1 VSELLLRLF
10 IKNYNDTRSPEV
22 RKSYGILSGTM
33 GIVLNIVLCIG
44 KFIVG
49 ALSNS
54 IAITADAFNNLSDA
68 GSSVVTLFGFKLSS
82 KKPDKDHPFGH
93 GRYEYIS
100 ALIVSFIVLIMGFE
114 LITSSVDKIRNPE
127 DVTFSIPTLT
137 VLLLS
142 IGGKIWLALF
152 NRKLGKKID
161 SPALSAVVTDS
172 IGDTVATTASLLS
185 IVITHF
191 TKINIDGYIG
201 IIVACFVLYAG
212 YGILK
217 DTISPLLGEPPD
229 KEIVKQLVEY
239 ITSYDDVMGIHDLV
253 LHNYGANSIFGTVH
267 VEVSVDSDIVQ
278 IHDTIDCIEQEV
290 YERLGIHLVIH
301 LDPLVFN
308 DEKVNSLRSMVVGIV
323 TDIDERLKIHDFRV
337 VDGPTHTNMIFDL
350 VVPYDFR
357 YTNSEITEIV
367 KSRVSEIDSSYYVV
381 MLVET
386 DYI

>member
-1 VSELLLRLF
+1 MSELLLRLF

-22 RKSYGILSGTM
+22 RKSYGILSGTV

-127 DVTFSIPTLT
+127 DITFSIPTLT

-239 ITSYDDVMGIHDLV
+239 ITSYNDVMGIHDLV

-290 YERLGIHLVIH
+290 FERLGIHLVIH

-308 DEKVNSLRSMVVGIV
+308 DEKVNRLRSMVVGIV

-357 YTNSEITEIV
+357 YTNNEITEIV

>member
-1 VSELLLRLF
+1 MSELLLRLF

-22 RKSYGILSGTM
+22 RKSYGILSGTV
-33 GIVLNIVLCIG
+33 GIVLNVVLCIG

-185 IVITHF
+185 ILITHF
-191 TKINIDGYIG
+191 AKINIDGYIG

-290 YERLGIHLVIH
+290 FERLGIHLVIH

-308 DEKVNSLRSMVVGIV
+308 DEKVNGLRSMVVGIV
-323 TDIDERLKIHDFRV
+323 TDIDKRLKIHDFRV

-357 YTNSEITEIV
+357 YTNNEITEIV

>member
-1 VSELLLRLF
+1 MSELLLRLF

-22 RKSYGILSGTM
+22 RKSYGILSGTV

-185 IVITHF
+185 ILITHF
-191 TKINIDGYIG
+191 AKINIDGYIG

-290 YERLGIHLVIH
+290 FERLGIHLVIH

-308 DEKVNSLRSMVVGIV
+308 DEKVNGLRSMVVGIV
-323 TDIDERLKIHDFRV
+323 TDIDKRLKIHDFRV

-357 YTNSEITEIV
+357 YTNNEITEIV

>member
-1 VSELLLRLF
+1 MSELLLRLF

-22 RKSYGILSGTM
+22 RKSYGILSGTV

-114 LITSSVDKIRNPE
+114 LITSSVDKIRNSE

-229 KEIVKQLVEY
+229 KEIVNQLVEY

-290 YERLGIHLVIH
+290 FERLGIHLVIH

-308 DEKVNSLRSMVVGIV
+308 DEKVNRLRSMVVGIL

-357 YTNSEITEIV
+357 YTNSEITEMV

>member
-1 VSELLLRLF
+1 MSELLLRLF

-22 RKSYGILSGTM
+22 RKSYGILSGTV

-191 TKINIDGYIG
+191 TTINIDGYIG

-229 KEIVKQLVEY
+229 KEIVNQLVEY

-267 VEVSVDSDIVQ
+267 VEVSIDSDIVQ

-290 YERLGIHLVIH
+290 FERLGIHLVIH

-308 DEKVNSLRSMVVGIV
+308 DEKVNGLRSMVVGIV

>member
-1 VSELLLRLF
+1 MSELLLRLF
-10 IKNYNDTRSPEV
+10 IRNYNDTRSPEV
-22 RKSYGILSGTM
+22 RKSYGILSGTV
-33 GIVLNIVLCIG
+33 GIVLNVVLCIG

-185 IVITHF
+185 ILITHF
-191 TKINIDGYIG
+191 AKINIDGYIG

-290 YERLGIHLVIH
+290 FERLGIHLVIH

-308 DEKVNSLRSMVVGIV
+308 DEKVNGLRSMVVGIV
-323 TDIDERLKIHDFRV
+323 TDIDKRLKIHDFRA

-357 YTNSEITEIV
+357 YTNNEITEIV

>member
-1 VSELLLRLF
+1 MSELLLRLF

-22 RKSYGILSGTM
+22 RKSYGILSGTV

-239 ITSYDDVMGIHDLV
+239 ITSYNDVMGIHDLV

-290 YERLGIHLVIH
+290 FERLGIHLVIH

-308 DEKVNSLRSMVVGIV
+308 DEKVNRLRSMVVGIV

>member
-1 VSELLLRLF
+1 MSELLLRLCIRNYKD
-10 IKNYNDTRSPEV
+10 IKNPEV
-22 RKSYGILSGTM
+22 REKYGVLSGVV

-68 GSSVVTLFGFKLSS
+68 GSSVVTLFGFKLSG

-100 ALIVSFIVLIMGFE
+100 ALVVAFIVLIMGFE
-114 LITSSVDKIRNPE
+114 LITSAIDKIRNPE
-127 DVTFSIPTLT
+127 EVTLSIPTVI
-137 VLLLS
+137 VLVLS
-142 IGGKIWLALF
+142 ILGKVWLALF

-172 IGDTVATTASLLS
+172 IGDTIATAASLLS

-191 TKINIDGYIG
+191 ARINIDGYIG
-201 IIVACFVLYAG
+201 IIVAGFVLYAG

-229 KEIVKQLVEY
+229 KEIVKQLADY

-290 YERLGIHLVIH
+290 LERLGIHLVIH

-308 DEKVNSLRSMVVGIV
+308 DEKVNNLRSMVMEVV
-323 TDIDERLKIHDFRV
+323 TSVDERLKIHDFRV

-350 VVPYDFR
+350 VVPHDFR
-357 YTNSEITEIV
+357 YSNSEITDIV
-367 KSRVSEIDSSYYVV
+367 KARVSEIDSSYYVV

>member
-1 VSELLLRLF
+1 MSELLLRLCIKDYKD
-10 IKNYNDTRSPEV
+10 IKNPAV
-22 RKSYGILSGTM
+22 REKYGVLSGTV
-33 GIVLNIVLCIG
+33 GIVLNVILCIG
-44 KFIVG
+44 KFVVG

-68 GSSVVTLFGFKLSS
+68 GSSVVTLFGFKLSG

-100 ALIVSFIVLIMGFE
+100 ALVVAFIVLIMGFE
-114 LITSSVDKIRNPE
+114 LITSAIDKIRNPE
-127 DVTFSIPTLT
+127 EVTLSIPTVI
-137 VLLLS
+137 VLVLS
-142 IGGKIWLALF
+142 ILGKVWLALF

-172 IGDTVATTASLLS
+172 IGDTIATTASLLS

-191 TKINIDGYIG
+191 AKINIDGYIG

-229 KEIVKQLVEY
+229 KEIVKQLVDY

-290 YERLGIHLVIH
+290 LERLGIHLVIH

-308 DEKVNSLRSMVVGIV
+308 DEKVNHLRSMVVEIV
-323 TDIDERLKIHDFRV
+323 TSVDERLKIHDFRV

-350 VVPYDFR
+350 VVPHDFR
-357 YTNSEITEIV
+357 YSNSEITDVV
-367 KSRVSEIDSSYYVV
+367 KAKVNEIDSSYYVV

>member
-1 VSELLLRLF
+1 MSELILKLCVKDYKDT
-10 IKNYNDTRSPEV
+10 KNPVIREKYGVLSGAV
-22 RKSYGILSGTM
+22 GIL
-33 GIVLNIVLCIG
+33 LNIILCIG

-49 ALSNS
+49 AVSNS

-68 GSSVVTLFGFKLSS
+68 GSSIVTLFGFKLSS

-100 ALIVSFIVLIMGFE
+100 ALIVAFIVLIMGLE
-114 LITSSVDKIRNPE
+114 LIMSAIDKIRNPE
-127 DVTFSIPTLT
+127 AVTLSIPTVV
-137 VLLLS
+137 VLVLS
-142 IGGKIWLALF
+142 ILGKIWLALF
-152 NRKLGKKID
+152 NRSLGKRID
-161 SPALSAVVTDS
+161 SPALNAVVTDS
-172 IGDTVATTASLLS
+172 IGDTIATSASLLS
-185 IVITHF
+185 IIIAHF
-191 TKINIDGYIG
+191 AKVNIDGYIG

-229 KEIVKQLVEY
+229 KEVVRQLVDY
-239 ITSYDDVMGIHDLV
+239 ITSYDEVMGIHDLM

-267 VEVSVDSDIVQ
+267 VEVPTDADIVQ
-278 IHDTIDCIEQEV
+278 IHDTIDCIEQKVLEKF
-290 YERLGIHLVIH
+290 GIHLVIH

-308 DEKVNSLRSMVVGIV
+308 DEKVNELRNMINEIISSV
-323 TDIDERLKIHDFRV
+323 DKRLKIHDFRV

-350 VVPYDFR
+350 VVPHDFK
-357 YTNSEITEIV
+357 YTDSEITEIV
-367 KSRVSEIDSSYYVV
+367 KTKVGKINSNYYVV

>member
-1 VSELLLRLF
+1 MSELLLRLF

-22 RKSYGILSGTM
+22 RKSYGILSGTV

-290 YERLGIHLVIH
+290 FERLGIHLVIH

-308 DEKVNSLRSMVVGIV
+308 DEKVNGLRSMVVGIV

>member
-1 VSELLLRLF
+1 MIKLLSKIF
-10 IKNYNDTRSPEV
+10 IKNEGSGEDIRG
-22 RKSYGILSGTM
+22 KYGMICSAAGIALNILLFIIKFAAGSLSG
-33 GIVLNIVLCIG
+33 
-44 KFIVG
+44 
-49 ALSNS
+49 
-54 IAITADAFNNLSDA
+54 AISVTADAFNNLSDA
-68 GSSVVTLFGFKLSS
+68 GSAIITLIGFQIAGHEADS
-82 KKPDKDHPFGH
+82 DHPFGH

-229 KEIVKQLVEY
+229 KEIVNQLVEY

-290 YERLGIHLVIH
+290 FERLGIHLVIH

-308 DEKVNSLRSMVVGIV
+308 DEKVNGLRSMVVGIV

>member
-1 VSELLLRLF
+1 MSELLLRLF

>member
-1 VSELLLRLF
+1 MSELLLRLF

-22 RKSYGILSGTM
+22 RKSYGILGGTV

-137 VLLLS
+137 VLLIS

-229 KEIVKQLVEY
+229 KEIVNQLVEY

-290 YERLGIHLVIH
+290 FERLGIHLVIH

-308 DEKVNSLRSMVVGIV
+308 DEKVNGLRSMVVGIV
-323 TDIDERLKIHDFRV
+323 TDIDKRLKIHDFRV

>member
-1 VSELLLRLF
+1 MSELLLRLCIRNYKD
-10 IKNYNDTRSPEV
+10 IKNPEV
-22 RKSYGILSGTM
+22 REKYGVLSGIV

-68 GSSVVTLFGFKLSS
+68 GSSVVTLFGFKLSG

-100 ALIVSFIVLIMGFE
+100 ALVVAFIVLIMGFE
-114 LITSSVDKIRNPE
+114 LITSAIDKIRNPE
-127 DVTFSIPTLT
+127 EVTLSIPTVI
-137 VLLLS
+137 VLVLS
-142 IGGKIWLALF
+142 ILGKVWLALF

-172 IGDTVATTASLLS
+172 IGDTIATAASLLS

-191 TKINIDGYIG
+191 ARINIDGYIG
-201 IIVACFVLYAG
+201 IIVAGFVLYAG

-229 KEIVKQLVEY
+229 KEIVKQLADY
-239 ITSYDDVMGIHDLV
+239 ITSYDEVMGIHDLV

-290 YERLGIHLVIH
+290 LERLGIHLVIH

-308 DEKVNSLRSMVVGIV
+308 DEKVNHLRSMVVEVV
-323 TDIDERLKIHDFRV
+323 TSVDERLKIHDFRV

-350 VVPYDFR
+350 VVPHDFR
-357 YTNSEITEIV
+357 YSNSEITDIV
-367 KSRVSEIDSSYYVV
+367 KARVSEIDSSYYVV